1 MTALPFFENA
11 GDAVAVFALH
21 LFAEPFHDLFEP
33 LDVTAGL
40 FEVGF
45 ERIPENRRMT
55 RPSPSWGA
63 PCQLFLCVVGIAEF
77 IEKRVVERTGFGHG

>member
-1 MTALPFFENA
+1 MLDSLAGRNQAGVHRRLVEVLVHDGLPFFENA

-33 LDVTAGL
+33 LDVTARL

-45 ERIPENRRMT
+45 ERIPEN
-55 RPSPSWGA
+55 G
-63 PCQLFLCVVGIAEF
+63 G
-77 IEKRVVERTGFGHG
+77 